1 MKQFINMIKE
11 DPVYLIEDF
20 VSLFTEE
27 DIQLLNK
34 KETTCPSFYAA
45 FYKREDLFHFLFDY
59 GFKPDSMYSDD
70 FKAYNNYSYIH
81 YVVLLNNISALKK
94 ALTHKNIGHINHNVR
109 GLSPTSLA
117 IKYNYLEIV
126 DYILSNFNESEIELD
141 NRVFIPFIYCLEH
154 NFNEMAILLLKKR
167 NRLFFRNSDFTFSIC
182 QTISLKLSENH
193 NILYELFNKYNND
206 IPEYEQNIYDH
217 IFLAILK
224 NANVFHYN
232 ITNILNIISKSNY
245 EVSDK
250 LLYFCEHNRFSF
262 SFEHFIKECLEN
274 SLSDNVLF
282 QILKS
287 EAFFNNPD
295 KTKLFS
301 TLSIYQIL
309 LFHDED
315 DIESTDYLNACD
327 FIEVLCKYNIEA
339 DYVFNEV
346 TNESLISIILTRR
359 LNKIFDIFFDNS
371 LIKDDSCK
379 QYHLKSYG
387 YSIMNYAVYTNNVH
401 CYKKLLSIGFDPLD
415 GHQNI
420 KNNNLCLLYKT
431 QYYQDYQFRNLE
443 DSYFFNNSKFTQDYC
458 YILKSLLKHGLDPYS
473 KIKNDLSFYDIFK
486 NIDIVRSII
495 ADNERE
501 NINSK
506 ISSNLNVNTCNKKR
520 I

>member
-1 MKQFINMIKE
+1 MKKFINMIKE
-11 DPVYLIEDF
+11 APVDLIEDF
-20 VSLFTEE
+20 ISLFTEE
-27 DIQLLNK
+27 DIKLLNK

-59 GFKPDSMYSDD
+59 GFKPESMYSDD
-70 FKAYNNYSYIH
+70 FKVDNNYSYIH

-94 ALTHKNIGHINHNVR
+94 SLTHKNIGHINHNER

-117 IKYNYLEIV
+117 IKYNFIDIV
-126 DYILSNFNESEIELD
+126 DYIFSNFDENEMELD

-154 NFNEMAILLLKKR
+154 NFNEMAILILTKR
-167 NRLFFRNSDFTFSIC
+167 DRLFFRNSDFTFAIS

-193 NILYELFNKYNND
+193 NILFHLFNKYNND
-206 IPEYEQNIYDH
+206 LPEYEQNVYDH

-232 ITNILNIISKSNY
+232 ITDILNIISKSNY
-245 EVSDK
+245 EVSEK
-250 LLYFCEHNRFSF
+250 LVYFCEHHRFAFSF
-262 SFEHFIKECLEN
+262 SYFVKECLEN

-282 QILKS
+282 QILQS
-287 EAFFNNPD
+287 EAFLND
-295 KTKLFS
+295 LTRTKIFS
-301 TLSIYQIL
+301 TFAIYEIIIC
-309 LFHDED
+309 HDED

-327 FIEVLCKYNIEA
+327 FIESLCKYNVEA

-346 TNESLISIILTRR
+346 TNESLISIILIRR

-371 LIKDDSCK
+371 LIKDDSYK

-387 YSIMNYAVYTNNVH
+387 YSIMNYAVHTNNVH
-401 CYKKLLSIGFDPLD
+401 CYKKLLSIGFNPLE

-420 KNNNLCLLYKT
+420 RNNNLCLLYKT
-431 QYYQDYQFRNLE
+431 QYYQDYQFTNLE

-473 KIKNDLSFYDIFK
+473 KIKNNLSFYDIFK
-486 NIDIVRSII
+486 NIDIIRSVI
-495 ADNERE
+495 ADYEKE
-501 NINSK
+501 KINSK
-506 ISSNLNVNTCNKKR
+506 ISPNLNISICNKKR